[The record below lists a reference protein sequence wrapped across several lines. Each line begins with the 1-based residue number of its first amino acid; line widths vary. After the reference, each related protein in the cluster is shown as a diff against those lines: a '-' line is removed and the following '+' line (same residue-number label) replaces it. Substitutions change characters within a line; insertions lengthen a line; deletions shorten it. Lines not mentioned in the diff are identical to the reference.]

1 MLDNYH
7 TIFMNLP
14 YKIRGFVVHN
24 SSEDF
29 YTIVLNSRLSYAQNL
44 KTYWH
49 ELEHIT
55 NDDFNSLLDV
65 NILEKIAHAS

>member
-7 TIFMNLP
+7 TILQELP

-29 YTIVLNSRLSYAQNL
+29 YTIVLNSRLSYAQNI

-55 NDDFNSLLDV
+55 NDDFHSSLNV
-65 NILEKIAHAS
+65 NILEKIAHAN